1 MKYNSC
7 TYTARLQG
15 HQLGRKLDRGP
26 LPVSALAFPL
36 ILDWDPES
44 RPSPCSSGEGTA
56 STWELE
62 TCLALLV
69 HLPYLT

>member
-1 MKYNSC
+1 MKYNGC

-15 HQLGRKLDRGP
+15 HQLGRKLDRHP
-26 LPVSALAFPL
+26 SPVSALALPL

-44 RPSPCSSGEGTA
+44 RHSPCSPGEGTA

-62 TCLALLV
+62 TCLHLLA